1 MQKAVGPVLQGSM
14 SHTVYIGLR
23 FKLLARLYLEQDYFY
38 SADLH
43 AVHLKMDKL
52 LNSEDDR

>member
-1 MQKAVGPVLQGSM
+1 MTGTYSTFLCENSKTMLVED
-14 SHTVYIGLR
+14 H
-23 FKLLARLYLEQDYFY
+23 LY
-38 SADLH
+38 SVDLH